1 MVYKFENIEY
11 DCSVLISDDCIKSMV
26 FELNKHY
33 PKEFGGILVGI
44 KGQKQ
49 CIIVDVQT
57 PKLFKASKNSFL
69 RKNDGLNEYLS
80 DLYNKS
86 EGVLEYLGEWHS
98 HPNGTTT
105 YSADDENSMM
115 KLAKDETVSFSKP
128 LLIIFNIKRTEFK
141 MSVYKVFQN
150 KLIILTGIQNLD
162 YFKIDS

>member
-26 FELNKHY
+26 FELNQHY

-57 PKLFKASKNSFL
+57 PKLFDSSKNTFL

-98 HPNGTTT
+98 HPNGTTN
-105 YSADDENSMM
+105 YSVDDEKSMIRI
-115 KLAKDETVSFSKP
+115 ANDRNVNFSEP
-128 LLIIFNIKRTEFK
+128 LLLIFSLKRDKFNMAT
-141 MSVYKVFQN
+141 YKVFQN
-150 KLIILTGIQNLD
+150 KILKLKEN
-162 YFKIDS
+162 KI